1 MLQKVTKDFIKTIDN
16 RDNICYIIAISY
28 RDYYFKSII
37 FTQTPNIVNCKSAV
51 ISLEWV
57 K

>member
-28 RDYYFKSII
+28 RDYYFKCII
-37 FTQTPNIVNCKSAV
+37 FTQTLKLSIVKMLSFRR
-51 ISLEWV
+51 SG
-57 K
+57 